1 MSVKNDTANGSDNDD
16 DESTVVYDLSH
27 LDDIVRHNNGSDYDS
42 EDSDLQYYLREV
54 EPLVRE
60 GNGDTVSESEERDSE
75 DASDSSSDGVG
86 ILQEDIRRLS
96 VQNEELSKR
105 LLHLESDKARIESEK
120 ASIDTFKLGDRVRIL
135 NPKPHFSRVLLTEG
149 DEVGK
154 VNHLTAKKV
163 HFLTDSGLQSC
174 RIPKNLEKIHGNF
187 TSEQ

>member
-1 MSVKNDTANGSDNDD
+1 MSVKNDTSNGSDND

-27 LDDIVRHNNGSDYDS
+27 LHDIVRHDHGSDYDS
-42 EDSDLQYYLREV
+42 ENSYERHYEREV
-54 EPLVRE
+54 APLVRL
-60 GNGDTVSESEERDSE
+60 GNGDTGSESEERDSE

-105 LLHLESDKARIESEK
+105 LLHLESEKARIESEK
-120 ASIDTFKLGDRVRIL
+120 AIIDTFKVGDRVRIL
-135 NPKPHFSRVLLTEG
+135 NPKPHWSRVFFTEA
-149 DEVGK
+149 DEFAK
-154 VNHLTAKKV
+154 VYHLTAKKV
-163 HFLTDSGLQSC
+163 YFRTDSGIQSC